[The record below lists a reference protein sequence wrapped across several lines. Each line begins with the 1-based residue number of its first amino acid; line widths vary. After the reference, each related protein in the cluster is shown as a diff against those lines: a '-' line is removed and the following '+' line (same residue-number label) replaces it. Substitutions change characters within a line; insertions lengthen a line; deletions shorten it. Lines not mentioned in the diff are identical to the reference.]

1 MFYIYFMRRG
11 KHIALGDKE
20 QVVVDTKSGLMTLQQ
35 IADKAGVSRTAVS
48 NWRKR
53 HADFPEVAPESSTRS
68 PLFLADEVSQ
78 WLDRRGIT
86 VESRRSAEAVAADM
100 VQSSRLLSEDVAP
113 VAAVALGLLAACRST
128 RQGQENSDLAK
139 RFAEETE
146 PRGILL
152 AAIDLLDAE
161 GVPIGNAEAL
171 SNALQHPVTDANE
184 SFVSELRNVVLAEA
198 DNDFPR
204 LTELVMEEAFARRGS
219 GIRGYL
225 GHPAS
230 VSSQLLAEAAA
241 TSLPDDADT
250 LLDPVCGTGDTLLR
264 LATFA
269 QGDVRVYGNEIE
281 PVLADIARVRLWL
294 HGINAVISTGNALS
308 DGVLQGVAAD
318 VVVAE
323 PPMGLRLKDLTAH
336 EASPRD
342 FWGVQ
347 GGLSGDAAFAIDA
360 ASRLA
365 PGGRAYVLVPAT
377 LLTSTSQNRM
387 REQLM
392 ARGMIEAIIE
402 FPRKLLTYTAVATAL
417 LVLRGD
423 HTEAIGVETTMI
435 DATSRMPNGYTVAG
449 WLRSVREGDTPTGS
463 SVKVGTIRL
472 TDIISGDASLLP
484 SLRLATPMTSDQAR
498 SAKADARERFDE
510 ALDYL
515 DEAIEGVQEASLPS
529 TMDAQLVTL
538 ADLIDSG
545 EVRLV
550 RCHGGAEVH
559 NSATPAATV
568 YPLAE
573 EDVKAARGNVP
584 AETRRVEMGPDFE
597 TLLKGDIILPL
608 TGKREAIKS
617 IIGTDGYAVALG
629 HAARGLRIEDNTRID
644 TKYLIW
650 CLNAP
655 NNAPASTTHG
665 VPRRALRNIAV
676 PLIPLSEQ
684 KRTVRHL
691 DALEEVLKQAREVQ
705 TASEK
710 LKTAT
715 LDWLPFS

>member
-1 MFYIYFMRRG
+1 MM
-11 KHIALGDKE
+11 
-20 QVVVDTKSGLMTLQQ
+20 VDTKFGLMTLQQ

-68 PLFLADEVSQ
+68 PLFALDEVDQ
-78 WLDRRGIT
+78 WLAQRGIV
-86 VESRRSAEAVAADM
+86 VEACRSAETVATDM
-100 VQSSRLLSEDVAP
+100 VQSSRLLGEDVAP
-113 VAAVALGLLAACRST
+113 VVAVVLGLLAACRSA

-139 RFAEETE
+139 RFAEVTE
-146 PRGILL
+146 PRDILL
-152 AAIDLLDAE
+152 AAVDLLDTE
-161 GVPIGNAEAL
+161 GGPSRDAGAL
-171 SNALQHPVTDANE
+171 SNALRHPVTDANE
-184 SFVSELRNVVLAEA
+184 SFVPELRNVVLAEA
-198 DNDFPR
+198 HSDFPR
-204 LTELVMEEAFARRGS
+204 LTELVVEEAFARRGS
-219 GIRGYL
+219 GGRGYL

-230 VSSQLLAEAAA
+230 TSSQLLAEAAA
-241 TSLPDDADT
+241 TSLPGDAGT

-264 LATFA
+264 LATLVPGEA
-269 QGDVRVYGNEIE
+269 RVYGNEIE
-281 PVLADIARVRLWL
+281 PVLADIARVRLLL
-294 HGINAVISTGNALS
+294 HGISAVISNGNALS
-308 DGVLQGVAAD
+308 DGVLQGVTAD

-323 PPMGLRLKDLTAH
+323 PPMGLRLQDLTARVS
-336 EASPRD
+336 SPRH

-365 PGGRAYVLVPAT
+365 PGGRAYVLVPTT
-377 LLTSTSQNRM
+377 LLTSTSQNRL

-423 HTEAIGVETTMI
+423 HAEAIGVETTLI
-435 DATSRMPNGYTVAG
+435 DATSTRPHGYTVAG
-449 WLRSVREGDTPTGS
+449 WLRSVRKGDTPTGS
-463 SVKVGTIRL
+463 SVKVGTIGL
-472 TDIISGDASLLP
+472 TDIISGDTSLLP
-484 SLRLATPMTSDQAR
+484 SLRLATPMTPDQAR
-498 SAKADARERFDE
+498 SAKTDARERFDE
-510 ALDYL
+510 RLDYL
-515 DEAIEGVQEASLPS
+515 VEAIDGVQEANLPP

-568 YPLAE
+568 YPLGE
-573 EDVKAARGNVP
+573 EDVKSARGNVR

-608 TGKREAIKS
+608 AGKREATES
-617 IIGTDGYAVALG
+617 IIGTDDYAVALG
-629 HAARGLRIEDNTRID
+629 HAARGLRIENNKRID
-644 TKYLIW
+644 TRYLIW

-665 VPRRALRNIAV
+665 VPRRALRDITV

-691 DALEEVLKQAREVQ
+691 RALQEVLDEARETQ
-705 TASEK
+705 AASEK
-710 LKTAT
+710 LIAAT

>member
-1 MFYIYFMRRG
+1 M
-11 KHIALGDKE
+11 A
-20 QVVVDTKSGLMTLQQ
+20 DTKSGFMTLQQ

-68 PLFLADEVSQ
+68 PLFAVDEINEWLAQ
-78 WLDRRGIT
+78 RGIV
-86 VESRRSAEAVAADM
+86 VETLRSAETVAADM
-100 VQSSRLLSEDVAP
+100 VQSSRLLGEDVAP
-113 VAAVALGLLAACRST
+113 VVAVVLGLLAACRSA
-128 RQGQENSDLAK
+128 RQGQANSDLAK

-146 PRGILL
+146 PRAILL
-152 AAIDLLDAE
+152 AAVDLLDAE
-161 GVPIGNAEAL
+161 GGPNGNAEAL
-171 SNALQHPVTDANE
+171 SNALGYPVTDANE

-198 DNDFPR
+198 HIDFPR

-219 GIRGYL
+219 GIRGDL
-225 GHPAS
+225 GHPVSAS
-230 VSSQLLAEAAA
+230 SSLLAEVATT
-241 TSLPDDADT
+241 TSLPGDAGT

-264 LATFA
+264 LATLVPGEA
-269 QGDVRVYGNEIE
+269 RVYGNELE

-294 HGINAVISTGNALS
+294 HGITAVISNGNALS
-308 DGVLQGVAAD
+308 DGVLEGVAAD

-323 PPMGLRLKDLTAH
+323 PPMGLRLQDLATRQGA
-336 EASPRD
+336 PRD

-347 GGLSGDAAFAIDA
+347 GELSGDAAFAIDA

-365 PGGRAYVLVPAT
+365 PAGRAYVLVPAT
-377 LLTSTSQNRM
+377 LLTSTSQTRL

-423 HTEAIGVETTMI
+423 HADAVGVETTLI

-449 WLRSVREGDTPTGS
+449 WLHSLREGNTPSGS
-463 SVKVGTIRL
+463 SAKVGTIGL
-472 TDIISGDASLLP
+472 ADIISGDTSLLP
-484 SLRLATPMTSDQAR
+484 SVRLATPITPDHAR
-498 SAKADARERFDE
+498 SAKAEAWKRFDE
-510 ALDYL
+510 RLDCL
-515 DEAIEGVQEASLPS
+515 VDAIEGVQEAGLPS
-529 TMDAQLVTL
+529 TMDAQLMSL

-559 NSATPAATV
+559 SSAAPVATV
-568 YPLAE
+568 FPVVEADFEATL
-573 EDVKAARGNVP
+573 GNLP
-584 AETRRVEMGPDFE
+584 PEWRRVEKGPDFE
-597 TLLKGDIILPL
+597 TLRQGDIILPL
-608 TGKREAIKS
+608 AGKRDAFEMP
-617 IIGTDGYAVALG
+617 IGTENDAFALG
-629 HAARGLRIEDNTRID
+629 HAARGLRIENNERID

-665 VPRRALRNIAV
+665 VPRRALRDITV
-676 PLIPLSEQ
+676 PLILLSEQ

-691 DALEEVLKQAREVQ
+691 RALQEVLNQARETQ
-705 TASEK
+705 SASEK
-710 LKTAT
+710 LIAAT

>member
-1 MFYIYFMRRG
+1 MFYIYFMRCG
-11 KHIALGDKE
+11 KRTALGGKE
-20 QVVVDTKSGLMTLQQ
+20 NVMVDTKFGLMTLQQ

-68 PLFLADEVSQ
+68 PLFAVDEVDQ
-78 WLDRRGIT
+78 WLARRGI
-86 VESRRSAEAVAADM
+86 VVDVRRSAETVATDM
-100 VQSSRLLSEDVAP
+100 VQSSRLLGEDVAP
-113 VAAVALGLLAACRST
+113 VLAVVLGLLAACRSA
-128 RQGQENSDLAK
+128 RQGLANSDLAT
-139 RFAEETE
+139 RFAEESE

-152 AAIDLLDAE
+152 AAVDLLDWE

-171 SNALQHPVTDANE
+171 SNALRYPVTDANE
-184 SFVSELRNVVLAEA
+184 SFVPELRNVVLAEA
-198 DNDFPR
+198 HSDFPR
-204 LTELVMEEAFARRGS
+204 LTELVVEEAFARRGS
-219 GIRGYL
+219 GGRGYL

-230 VSSQLLAEAAA
+230 TSSQLLAEAAA
-241 TSLPDDADT
+241 TSLPGDAGT

-264 LATFA
+264 LATLVPGEA
-269 QGDVRVYGNEIE
+269 RVYGNEIE

-294 HGINAVISTGNALS
+294 HGISAVISNGNALS
-308 DGVLQGVAAD
+308 DGVLQGVTAD

-347 GGLSGDAAFAIDA
+347 GGLSGDAAFVIDA

-365 PGGRAYVLVPAT
+365 PGGRAYVLVPTT
-377 LLTSTSQNRM
+377 LLTSTSQNRL

-423 HTEAIGVETTMI
+423 HAEAIGVETTMI
-435 DATSRMPNGYTVAG
+435 DATSRIPNAYTVAG

-463 SVKVGTIRL
+463 SVKVGTIGL
-472 TDIISGDASLLP
+472 TDIISGDTSLLP
-484 SLRLATPMTSDQAR
+484 SLRLATPMTPDQAR
-498 SAKADARERFDE
+498 SAKTDARERFDE
-510 ALDYL
+510 RLDYL
-515 DEAIEGVQEASLPS
+515 VDAIEGVQEAGLPS

-573 EDVKAARGNVP
+573 EDVKSARGNVR

-608 TGKREAIKS
+608 TGKREAIES
-617 IIGTDGYAVALG
+617 IIGTDNYAVALG
-629 HAARGLRIEDNTRID
+629 HAARGLRIEDNERID

-665 VPRRALRNIAV
+665 VPRRALRDITV

-691 DALEEVLKQAREVQ
+691 RALQEVLDEARKTQ

-710 LKTAT
+710 LIAAT

>member
-1 MFYIYFMRRG
+1 M
-11 KHIALGDKE
+11 A
-20 QVVVDTKSGLMTLQQ
+20 DTKSGLMTLQQ

-68 PLFLADEVSQ
+68 PLFAVDEVDE
-78 WLDRRGIT
+78 WLAQRGIV
-86 VESRRSAEAVAADM
+86 VETLRSAETVAADM
-100 VQSSRLLSEDVAP
+100 VQSSRLLGEDVAP
-113 VAAVALGLLAACRST
+113 VVAVVLGLVAACRSA
-128 RQGQENSDLAK
+128 RQGQANSDLAK

-146 PRGILL
+146 PRAILL
-152 AAIDLLDAE
+152 AAVDLLDAE
-161 GVPIGNAEAL
+161 GGPSGNAEAL
-171 SNALQHPVTDANE
+171 SNALGYPVTDANE
-184 SFVSELRNVVLAEA
+184 SFVSELRNVILAEVHI
-198 DNDFPR
+198 DFPR
-204 LTELVMEEAFARRGS
+204 LTERVVEEAFARRGS
-219 GIRGYL
+219 GVRGDL
-225 GHPAS
+225 GHPVSAS
-230 VSSQLLAEAAA
+230 SRLLAEAAA
-241 TSLPDDADT
+241 TSSLPGDAGT

-264 LATFA
+264 LAPLVPGEA
-269 QGDVRVYGNEIE
+269 RVYGNELE

-294 HGINAVISTGNALS
+294 HGISAVISNGNALS
-308 DGVLQGVAAD
+308 DGVMEGVAAD

-323 PPMGLRLKDLTAH
+323 PPMGLRLQDLATD
-336 EASPRD
+336 EAEPRD
-342 FWGVQ
+342 FWGVR
-347 GGLSGDAAFAIDA
+347 GELSGDAAFAIDA

-365 PGGRAYVLVPAT
+365 PGGRAYVLVPAA
-377 LLTSTSQNRM
+377 LLTSTSQNRL

-423 HTEAIGVETTMI
+423 HAEAIGVETTLI
-435 DATSRMPNGYTVAG
+435 DATSRTPNGYAVAG
-449 WLRSVREGDTPTGS
+449 WLRSVREGNAPSGS
-463 SVKVGTIRL
+463 SVKVGTIGL
-472 TDIISGDASLLP
+472 ADIISGDTSLLP
-484 SLRLATPMTSDQAR
+484 SVRLATPMTPDQAR
-498 SAKADARERFDE
+498 SAKDDAREHFE
-510 ALDYL
+510 ETLDYL
-515 DEAIEGVQEASLPS
+515 VDAIDGVQETNLPP

-573 EDVKAARGNVP
+573 EDVKAARGTVR

-608 TGKREAIKS
+608 TGKREAIES
-617 IIGTDGYAVALG
+617 IIGTDDYAVALG
-629 HAARGLRIEDNTRID
+629 HAVRGLRIENNERID
-644 TKYLIW
+644 TRYLIW

-665 VPRRALRNIAV
+665 VPRRALRDITV

-684 KRTVRHL
+684 HRTVDHL
-691 DALEEVLKQAREVQ
+691 RALREVLEQARKTQ

-710 LKTAT
+710 LIAAT